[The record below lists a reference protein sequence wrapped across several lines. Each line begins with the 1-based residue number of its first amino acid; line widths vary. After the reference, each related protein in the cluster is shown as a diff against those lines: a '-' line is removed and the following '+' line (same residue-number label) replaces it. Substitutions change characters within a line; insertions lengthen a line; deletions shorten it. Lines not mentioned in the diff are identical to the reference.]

1 VQDTQTDANAA
12 QSAAQSLR
20 NGNYPAVTGAASSEV
35 TIAVAENVFIP
46 SGMVGCSPASTSPAI
61 TDMQDNGLIYR
72 TPPTDALQGEVLAQ
86 VASERL
92 GASSAATMY
101 VNNSYGQLL
110 SESFASAFQAIDG
123 SITNQVSFQKAQST
137 YTSRL
142 QSALSDD
149 PDALL
154 VIGYPESGKQLF
166 SDFYSDFDSDIPI
179 MVTDGLRS
187 ASLPSDVGNPMD
199 NVTGTAPLAAGPGK
213 EYFTEQFKSEF
224 GSEPG
229 VFTSQAFDATAVCLL
244 ANAAAGENNGAA
256 IAEQMQN
263 VANPGGE
270 EVTPSTLADGLQM
283 AAEGTEIQYK
293 GASSAVDFDENGDL
307 KAATYEYFGFQE
319 GGGIETIDEIQF
331 TA

>member
-1 VQDTQTDANAA
+1 
-12 QSAAQSLR
+12 
-20 NGNYPAVTGAASSEV
+20 
-35 TIAVAENVFIP
+35 
-46 SGMVGCSPASTSPAI
+46 
-61 TDMQDNGLIYR
+61 
-72 TPPTDALQGEVLAQ
+72 
-86 VASERL
+86 
-92 GASSAATMY
+92 